1 MDIGCQGAL
10 GLLALIVVAVLVW
23 RRIQDLEGRLHAQ
36 QRTHE
41 DALRRLAVLEKKVS
55 QLPVGAP
62 PVEAAPAPAP
72 APAPAAPPPVVA
84 TAPAPVPSGAR
95 APEPPPAPPPEV
107 TRPPAPPPPPPPQA
121 AR

>member
-10 GLLALIVVAVLVW
+10 GLLALIIVAVLVW

-72 APAPAAPPPVVA
+72 APPVVA
-84 TAPAPVPSGAR
+84 TAPAPVPSVVR
-95 APEPPPAPPPEV
+95 APEPPPAPPPEA
-107 TRPPAPPPPPPPQA
+107 TRP
-121 AR
+121 

>member
-23 RRIQDLEGRLHAQ
+23 RRIQDLEGRLHTQ

-41 DALRRLAVLEKKVS
+41 DALRRLTVLEKKVS

-62 PVEAAPAPAP
+62 PVEAIPAPAP
-72 APAPAAPPPVVA
+72 AAAPAPARPPAPAAPPPVVA
-84 TAPAPVPSGAR
+84 TAPAPVPSVVR
-95 APEPPPAPPPEV
+95 AP
-107 TRPPAPPPPPPPQA
+107 
-121 AR
+121 